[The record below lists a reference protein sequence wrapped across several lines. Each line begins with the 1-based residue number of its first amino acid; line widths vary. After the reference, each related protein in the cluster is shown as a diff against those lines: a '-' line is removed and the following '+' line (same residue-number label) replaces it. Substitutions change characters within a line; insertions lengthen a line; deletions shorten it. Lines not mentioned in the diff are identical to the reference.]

1 MSPRHRTAELVAE
14 LHAIT
19 AELESLYPGRRFTPD
34 GHLVGSLGEVTAA
47 DLFNITLLPASTTG
61 HDAVTSDGR
70 RVEIKATYGNGG
82 IGIRATSFD
91 NAALLVVL
99 RLPKSPADDVE
110 IVYNGPFATVR
121 EVLGPVQS
129 NGASRISL
137 SRLRMLQDSVAPADQ
152 VPLR

>member
-47 DLFNITLLPASTTG
+47 DLFDITLRPASTTG

-70 RVEIKATYGNGG
+70 RVEIKATYCNDCTGN
-82 IGIRATSFD
+82 RATSSD
-91 NAALLVVL
+91 NGEVPVVL
-99 RLPKSPADDVE
+99 RLPLSPADSIE
-110 IVYNGPFATVR
+110 NLYNCPFTTVR
-121 EVLGPVQS
+121 AVLGRVQS
-129 NGASRISL
+129 NGASQIRL
-137 SRLRMLQDSVAPADQ
+137 NRLRMLQASVAPADQ

>member
-47 DLFNITLLPASTTG
+47 DLFDITLRPASTTG

-70 RVEIKATYGNGG
+70 RVEIKATYGNSG
-82 IGIRATSFD
+82 IGIRATSSD
-91 NAALLVVL
+91 NADVLVVL

>member
-47 DLFNITLLPASTTG
+47 DLFNITRRPASTTG

-70 RVEIKATYGNGG
+70 RVEIKATYGNRG

-137 SRLRMLQDSVAPADQ
+137 SRLRMLQASVAPADQ
-152 VPLR
+152 VPSR